1 MHQAVQWAAWACL
14 VARWSLAWVDR
25 WVVWVPQAVPLLV
38 LRVAVNL
45 HLGVH
50 RLVAALLAVKV
61 VQAVPR
67 VADKMLALAVP
78 KAVLL
83 PAPAALAVRK
93 RVAQADS
100 AGPALKVAGL
110 AAPRVV
116 VQAVRAAKAAM
127 VGWPWPHPAATPK
140 CAVVSQGLQGPPH
153 RVPMV

>member
-1 MHQAVQWAAWACL
+1 
-14 VARWSLAWVDR
+14 
-25 WVVWVPQAVPLLV
+25 VPQAVPLLV

-67 VADKMLALAVP
+67 VADKMLALAAP

-93 RVAQADS
+93 RVAP

-116 VQAVRAAKAAM
+116 VQAVRAAKAAK

>member
-67 VADKMLALAVP
+67 VADKMLALAAP

-83 PAPAALAVRK
+83 PAP
-93 RVAQADS
+93 

-116 VQAVRAAKAAM
+116 VQAVRAAKAAK
-127 VGWPWPHPAATPK
+127 VGWPWSHPAATPK